1 MDTSVPIDWLSR
13 LLDMM
18 PVAGYLDLR
27 CVYGAPWRIAQDRAG
42 KGEIPYHIVLG
53 GSALLVDPNGGASER
68 LEAGDILLLT
78 DGGAHV
84 LHDGSGLQA
93 VPARERMTLH
103 VTVSENTGTGDRL
116 DMLCGRFIFGTSHD
130 RLVRDY
136 LPGRLVVR
144 AGRKTPAGAELA
156 SLVAVMRAEADAE
169 GLGGRAMLNAL
180 SAALFALTLRHASA
194 SDVVPTGLLAIAG
207 DARLAPAIAA
217 MFRDPSHPWTLP
229 ELARVC
235 NMSRATI
242 ARRFQDKL
250 GRSASDLLFDIR
262 MTLAAKELRETSA
275 STGAVAD
282 AVGYQ
287 SEAAFQR
294 AFRQRMGMTP
304 AQWRRA
310 MRGQD

>member
-1 MDTSVPIDWLSR
+1 
-13 LLDMM
+13 
-18 PVAGYLDLR
+18 
-27 CVYGAPWRIAQDRAG
+27 
-42 KGEIPYHIVLG
+42 VLN
-53 GSALLVDPNGGASER
+53 GSALLDDPNGGASER
-68 LEAGDILLLT
+68 LEAGDILLLA
-78 DGGAHV
+78 DGRAHV
-84 LHDGSGLQA
+84 LRDGSGLPA
-93 VPARERMTLH
+93 IPARERVTLN
-103 VTVSENTGTGDRL
+103 VTVSENAGTGDRL
-116 DMLCGRFIFGTSHD
+116 DMLCGRFVLGSAHD
-130 RLVRDY
+130 SLVRDY

-144 AGRKTPAGAELA
+144 AGRKTTAGAGLA
-156 SLVAVMRAEADAE
+156 SLVAVMRAESEAE

-180 SAALFALTLRHASA
+180 SAALFALALRHASE

-207 DARLAPAIAA
+207 DARLAPAVAA

-250 GRSASDLLFDIR
+250 GRSANDLLLDIR
-262 MTLAAKELRETSA
+262 MTLAAKELRETAA

-294 AFRQRMGMTP
+294 TFKQQMGMTP
-304 AQWRRA
+304 AQWRRV
-310 MRGQD
+310 MRRQD